1 MTADTAKQSASE
13 RPTYSIA
20 DLAREFG
27 VSPRTLRHYEDRR
40 LLLPKREGQN
50 RIYSAGDRA
59 KISWILRGK
68 RVGFSLADIAEMLD
82 LYDLG
87 DGRKKQRQVTAKMC
101 EDRIEALQSQ
111 RDDLDLMISEMTDFV
126 TLLKDLEVCKDTGK
140 WTNIFTG
147 EQLPDDQT
155 ASLARLSTL
164 STKQTTP
171 SKEV

>member
-1 MTADTAKQSASE
+1 MDSPEISVSSDD

-27 VSPRTLRHYEDRR
+27 VSPRTLRHYEDRG
-40 LLLPKREGQN
+40 LLSPEREGQN

-101 EDRIEALQSQ
+101 EDRIEDLKAQ

-126 TLLKDLEVCKDTGK
+126 NLLNTLEVCQDTGK

-147 EQLPDDQT
+147 EQLRDDQIE
-155 ASLARLSTL
+155 SLARLSTL
-164 STKQTTP
+164 SPNPPTP
-171 SKEV
+171 TKEV